1 MSSRFIVVG
10 AALALMSGAATANE
24 CQPVID
30 LIDANLTSA
39 APVTVE
45 QFAEAKE
52 LRDRG
57 AESCAAGDI
66 ADGLALLEQAKDI
79 LGLE

>member
-1 MSSRFIVVG
+1 MSSRFIVIG
-10 AALALMSGAATANE
+10 AALALISGAAIANE

-30 LIDANLTSA
+30 LIGANLTSA

-45 QFAEAKE
+45 QFVEAKE

-57 AESCAAGDI
+57 AEFCAAGDV

>member
-1 MSSRFIVVG
+1 MSSRFIVIG
-10 AALALMSGAATANE
+10 AALALISGAAIANE

-30 LIDANLTSA
+30 LIDANLTTA
-39 APVTVE
+39 APVTSK
-45 QFAEAKE
+45 QFAEAKD

-57 AESCAAGDI
+57 VELCAAGDV
-66 ADGLALLEQAKDI
+66 ADSHALLEQAKDI